1 MAHGAEQLSVTESM
15 IALEFDFADLNLGPF
30 VDLEHENYR
39 VAGGDALVL
48 WGDLRELAAMFPE
61 QLFQH
66 NFRLL
71 DFRGIKLAFHAEADF
86 AFLEA
91 VENVGFGDGM
101 NAIVANAPDLR
112 ALLDFKQDDLRVP
125 AFR

>member
-48 WGDLRELAAMFPE
+48 WGDSGELPTVFPE
-61 QLFQH
+61 KLFQH